1 MNFNSENATA
11 AQHFA
16 VDCLGFKNDAVDWFV
31 TGTSAFGPCGVS
43 SDIDICMPAAY
54 RQPVCDWCALHS
66 APVIPSDYAAGIYI
80 TLQLAGTPSSAF
92 NIIFLSSF
100 EHAIWFVAT
109 DILKRLP
116 PVPDKIV
123 RHALFESVRASVK
136 LSLGA
141 SGIKSL
147 AQYFDW
153 MKAST

>member
-1 MNFNSENATA
+1 M
-11 AQHFA
+11 
-16 VDCLGFKNDAVDWFV
+16 
-31 TGTSAFGPCGVS
+31 
-43 SDIDICMPAAY
+43 
-54 RQPVCDWCALHS
+54 CDWCALHS
-66 APVIPSDYAAGIYI
+66 APVIPSDYAAGIYV
-80 TLQLAGTPSSAF
+80 TLKLAGTPSSAF

-116 PVPDKIV
+116 PVSDKIV